1 VGTAR
6 SETQAMIRQDP
17 ADATNTID
25 MAPVWDAWRLLDEK
39 YVSAS
44 STDVTTPQDRVWG
57 MISGLASSYGDPY
70 TAFMPPLEAESFEQ
84 EIQGSFGGIG
94 AELGIRNE
102 MLTVVAPLK
111 GTPAEES
118 GLLAGDVIMEID
130 KTSTQNMS
138 IDEAI
143 HLIRGEVGT
152 VVVLT
157 IARMGDVEPRTVSIS
172 RAIIDVP
179 TLETEK
185 IGDDVFRISIY
196 TFNGIVVRE
205 MRTALREFVSSGRTR
220 LILDLRGNPGGYLEA
235 AVDIASWFLPAGTVV
250 VTEDYGP
257 HEDTKVHRANGNT
270 IHKSSWRIAV
280 LVDGGSASATEIL
293 AGALS
298 EHGKAVL
305 IGTQTYGKGSVQEVI
320 DLTPDTSLKI
330 TVARWLTPKGVSL
343 SHTGLT
349 PDFVVKR
356 SIEDYEAER
365 DPQLDVA
372 LEYVRTGVLPEVKD
386 TASSTPGVVLE

>member
-1 VGTAR
+1 
-6 SETQAMIRQDP
+6 
-17 ADATNTID
+17 
-25 MAPVWDAWRLLDEK
+25 
-39 YVSAS
+39 
-44 STDVTTPQDRVWG
+44 
-57 MISGLASSYGDPY
+57 
-70 TAFMPPLEAESFEQ
+70 
-84 EIQGSFGGIG
+84 
-94 AELGIRNE
+94 
-102 MLTVVAPLK
+102 
-111 GTPAEES
+111 
-118 GLLAGDVIMEID
+118 
-130 KTSTQNMS
+130 MS

-152 VVVLT
+152 IVVLT
-157 IARMGDVEPRTVSIS
+157 IARMGDVEPRTVPIS

-205 MRTALREFVSSGRTR
+205 MRTALREFVASGRTR

-257 HEDTKVHRANGNT
+257 HEDNKVHRANGNT
-270 IHKSSWRIAV
+270 ISKSSWRIAV

-343 SHTGLT
+343 SHMGLT
-349 PDFVVKR
+349 PDLVVKR
-356 SIEDYEAER
+356 TIEDYEAER